1 MATSTIANTGTST
14 LDQQI
19 KDRGINRT
27 VTSGGATTQLNTTG
41 TKTQLGQNDFLRLM
55 TAQMQYQDPF
65 NPVDNTQMVSQM
77 ATLSQVSGIAQMN
90 SSLSTIMTRLG
101 ATSTSDAMS
110 YVGKTVLTDGTTAQE
125 RVSGGIAGAVE
136 LTGDATS
143 VDVEIYDNDG
153 TNVKTVSLGAQAS
166 GMVDYQWDGKDAQG
180 NKVSNGPYTVRVTAL
195 DKNAA
200 TATTPAGAAV
210 KANSLVWAPVETVS
224 LPAGGDPVLNV
235 TGLGTVKPS
244 AIRKVA

>member
-1 MATSTIANTGTST
+1 MATSTIANTSTTS

-19 KDRGINRT
+19 KDRGISRT

-41 TKTQLGQNDFLRLM
+41 TKTTLGQNDFLRLM

-90 SSLSTIMTRLG
+90 SSLSAISTRLG
-101 ATSTSDAMS
+101 STSTADAMS

-125 RVSGGIAGAVE
+125 RVSGGVAGAVE
-136 LTGDATS
+136 LAGDATS
-143 VDVEIYDNDG
+143 VDVDIFDADG
-153 TNVKTVSLGAQAS
+153 QNVKTVKLGAQAS
-166 GMVDYQWDGKDAQG
+166 GTVDYEWDGKDAGG
-180 NKVSNGPYTVRVTAL
+180 NKVSNGPYTIKVTAL
-195 DKNAA
+195 DRNAA